1 MEITKLLKNDHREVE
16 AMFEEFEGLSDRA
29 IKTRLDLAARICRA
43 LEVHT
48 RIEER
53 LFYPELEKHRE
64 TEDLAREALVEHNQV
79 KSLIGKI
86 KRMQPDDALFV
97 PRMKVLRE
105 LVQNHVSDEESGI
118 FPAARD
124 AFGDEFV
131 ELGEEA
137 TRMKERLQPESPE
150 AAAADE
156 LHPPSM

>member
-1 MEITKLLKNDHREVE
+1 MEITALLKKDHREVE

-29 IKTRLDLAARICRA
+29 IKTKLDLAARICRA

-48 RIEER
+48 QIEER

-64 TEDLAREALVEHNQV
+64 TEDLAREAVVEHNQV
-79 KSLIGKI
+79 KSLITKI
-86 KRMQPDDALFV
+86 KTMEPDDALFD

-105 LVQNHVSDEESGI
+105 LVQQHVNEEESEL

-124 AFGDEFV
+124 AIGDEFV

-156 LHPPSM
+156 LQPEA